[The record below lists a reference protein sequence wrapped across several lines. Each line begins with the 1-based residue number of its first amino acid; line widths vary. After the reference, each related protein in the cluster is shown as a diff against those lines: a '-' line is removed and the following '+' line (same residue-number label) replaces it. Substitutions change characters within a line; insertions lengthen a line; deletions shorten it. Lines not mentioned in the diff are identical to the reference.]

1 MGTRQ
6 RRPTAVAV
14 RRLAL
19 ACCCLAA
26 LVALP
31 AAPAAAAPTLT
42 ITPEGGTCGRDVTL
56 NGAEFTPGA
65 RVTLGGPRE
74 VATNSRLATYRELAT
89 VVADDGRWAIT
100 TPFCAAGEGSWA
112 LVNSGDSACYAPSA
126 PCNEFLYELASLP
139 DPAAPPRPGSAYE
152 RGLHI
157 RVTHA
162 AFPGLT
168 NTGGGGLAGRE
179 RP

>member
-6 RRPTAVAV
+6 RRSMAV

-26 LVALP
+26 LAAVP
-31 AAPAAAAPTLT
+31 ATPAAAAPMLT
-42 ITPEGGTCGRDVTL
+42 ITPEGGTCARDVTL
-56 NGAEFTPGA
+56 SGAQFAPGD
-65 RVTLGGPRE
+65 RVTLRGPRE
-74 VATNSRLATYRELAT
+74 AATGNRLATYRELAT
-89 VVADDGRWAIT
+89 VVAVDGRWALA
-100 TPFCAAGEGSWA
+100 TPFCAATDGIWA
-112 LVNSGDSACYAPSA
+112 LVTSGDSACYAPSA

-139 DPAAPPRPGSAYE
+139 DPAALPRPGSAYE

-162 AFPGLT
+162 ALPGLP
-168 NTGGGGLAGRE
+168 NTGGGGMAGR
-179 RP
+179 